1 MKKELLNGS
10 PIPYD
15 LPIEELRAMMSSPVM
30 KDFSLACEALS
41 HKNASEAYQI
51 MKAYINDKDKYRRLY
66 VLNTIFR
73 YPEAVELVNFLENA
87 IASDDFLFVEHGLT
101 VVSDYGIKVSEPL
114 LLAAVRNH
122 CDKLSVAVGALKTL
136 AINESNFEEIK
147 RIFTFC
153 TKCLQK
159 EVLGKTLCEGYLPQK
174 AKELFELF
182 RRDTFAKIRW
192 IAFEIGK
199 RYGFDTKDFLL
210 DTDGHIRKRVQ

>member
-1 MKKELLNGS
+1 MKKELLNGT

-15 LPIEELRAMMSSPVM
+15 LPIEELRAMMSSSVM

-41 HKNASEAYQI
+41 HKNDSEAYHI
-51 MKAYINDKDKYRRLY
+51 MKAYINDRDKYRRLY
-66 VLNTIFR
+66 VLTTIFR
-73 YPEAVELVNFLENA
+73 YPEAVELIDFLENA
-87 IASDDFLFVEHGLT
+87 IASDDVLFVENGLT

-114 LLAAVRNH
+114 LLAAVKNH
-122 CDKLSVAVGALKTL
+122 CDELSVSMGALKTL
-136 AINESNFEEIK
+136 AINEDNFEEIK
-147 RIFTFC
+147 RIFVFC

-159 EVLGKTLCEGYLPQK
+159 EILGETLCEGYLPQK